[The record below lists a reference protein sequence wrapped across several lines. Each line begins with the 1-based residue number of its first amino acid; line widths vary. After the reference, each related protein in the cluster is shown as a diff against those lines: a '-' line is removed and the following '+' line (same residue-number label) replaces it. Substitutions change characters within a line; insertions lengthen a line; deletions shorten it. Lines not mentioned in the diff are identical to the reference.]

1 MRVLVVEDSATT
13 QGFLRDVLG
22 RDGHE
27 VAYATDGRGALA
39 WGPTRWRGRVAGTDG
54 GGQAVLTTLAQIPGG
69 GLISTLVGL
78 VVFIVVVGFLL
89 RMLGWWG
96 AGAAPG
102 PGPAAGAGFG
112 WGGEWGL
119 LHGVIG
125 LIVFLVVL
133 GVLLRLVGVWV

>member
-1 MRVLVVEDSATT
+1 
-13 QGFLRDVLG
+13 
-22 RDGHE
+22 
-27 VAYATDGRGALA
+27 
-39 WGPTRWRGRVAGTDG
+39 
-54 GGQAVLTTLAQIPGG
+54 VLTTLAQIPGG